1 MLSRPPHHTGAT
13 PAETTRTTG
22 LRLSV
27 IGLAGSGKST
37 CASIIEELAEQRGR
51 THTRIKLAAPL
62 YDLQT
67 RVYQTAGAPLRADA
81 QDQVL
86 MEALASALRRIRPES
101 LVDDFLTR
109 LARTRA
115 DVVIN
120 DDLRD
125 PHVDAVALRGEGF
138 RIVRVTA
145 QPLVREAR
153 LAVRGDLTRSDRST
167 EELDL
172 IEPDAVIDNSGDLA
186 AYRDAVRELI
196 GGWL

>member
-1 MLSRPPHHTGAT
+1 MSL
-13 PAETTRTTG
+13 

-37 CASIIEELAEQRGR
+37 FASIVETLAEEYGR
-51 THTRIKLAAPL
+51 THARVKLAKPL
-62 YDLQT
+62 YDLQA
-67 RVYQTAGAPLRADA
+67 RVYETAGVPLRAGA
-81 QDQVL
+81 QDQSL
-86 MEALASALRRIRPES
+86 MEALAAALRRIRADS

-109 LARTRA
+109 LAATHA

-125 PHVDAVALRGEGF
+125 PHVDAVILRRHGF

-145 QPLVREAR
+145 QPSVRAAR
-153 LAVRGDLTRSDRST
+153 LAGRGDLTRSDHST
-167 EELDL
+167 AELDL
-172 IEPDAVIDNSGDLA
+172 IEPEVVMDNSGDITNFSRA
-186 AYRDAVRELI
+186 IRRLI